1 MLETQED
8 RRAAW
13 AEIREFLVRAG
24 VLAALLAVLFG
35 VVFGLAIQPDDTMHP
50 HIKPGDLL
58 LYYRLPQSYTAGETV
73 VFEKDGT
80 RYTGR
85 VAARGDDTVE
95 VTDTALL
102 LINGSVV
109 AEPDIYEQTP
119 RYENGVQYP
128 LTLADGE
135 YFILCDA
142 RAAFAQRA
150 ASASSRSCQQVK
162 AKPFSRCHGV
172 RYSSSLR
179 S

>member
-1 MLETQED
+1 MGGDTGVSGAGGCAGGAV
-8 RRAAW
+8 RGG
-13 AEIREFLVRAG
+13 VRAG
-24 VLAALLAVLFG
+24 YPAGRHDAPPYQAR
-35 VVFGLAIQPDDTMHP
+35 
-50 HIKPGDLL
+50 L
-58 LYYRLPQSYTAGETV
+58 LYDRLSQRYTAGETV

-85 VAARGDDTVE
+85 VAARGGDTVE

-119 RYENGVQYP
+119 RYDNGVQYP

-142 RAAFAQRA
+142 RAGARD
-150 ASASSRSCQQVK
+150 SRWFG
-162 AKPFSRCHGV
+162 AV
-172 RYSSSLR
+172 RTGEIRGRVIALLR
-179 S
+179 RSGI

>member
-1 MLETQED
+1 M
-8 RRAAW
+8 
-13 AEIREFLVRAG
+13 
-24 VLAALLAVLFG
+24 LFG

-73 VFEKDGT
+73 IFDRDGT

-85 VAARGDDTVE
+85 VAARGGDTVE

-142 RAAFAQRA
+142 RAGARD
-150 ASASSRSCQQVK
+150 SRWFG
-162 AKPFSRCHGV
+162 PV
-172 RYSSSLR
+172 RTGEIRGRVIALLR
-179 S
+179 RSGI

>member
-13 AEIREFLVRAG
+13 AEVREFLVRAG
-24 VLAALLAVLFG
+24 ALAALLAVLFG

-58 LYYRLPQSYTAGETV
+58 LYYRLPQRYTAGETV

-85 VAARGDDTVE
+85 VAARGGDTVE

-119 RYENGVQYP
+119 R
-128 LTLADGE
+128 
-135 YFILCDA
+135 
-142 RAAFAQRA
+142 
-150 ASASSRSCQQVK
+150 
-162 AKPFSRCHGV
+162 
-172 RYSSSLR
+172 
-179 S
+179 

>member
-50 HIKPGDLL
+50 HIKPGALL
-58 LYYRLPQSYTAGETV
+58 LYYRC
-73 VFEKDGT
+73 
-80 RYTGR
+80 TGR
-85 VAARGDDTVE
+85 VAARGGDTGE
-95 VTDTALL
+95 GTDTALL

-119 RYENGVQYP
+119 RYDNGVQYP

-142 RAAFAQRA
+142 RAGARD
-150 ASASSRSCQQVK
+150 SRWFG
-162 AKPFSRCHGV
+162 PV
-172 RYSSSLR
+172 RTGEIRGRVIALLR
-179 S
+179 RSGI

>member
-24 VLAALLAVLFG
+24 ALAALLAVLFG

-58 LYYRLPQSYTAGETV
+58 LYYRLPQRYTAG
-73 VFEKDGT
+73 
-80 RYTGR
+80 
-85 VAARGDDTVE
+85 

-119 RYENGVQYP
+119 RYDNGVPYP

-142 RAAFAQRA
+142 RAGARD
-150 ASASSRSCQQVK
+150 SRWFG
-162 AKPFSRCHGV
+162 PV
-172 RYSSSLR
+172 RTGEIRGRVIALLR
-179 S
+179 RSGI

>member
-24 VLAALLAVLFG
+24 VLAALL
-35 VVFGLAIQPDDTMHP
+35 
-50 HIKPGDLL
+50 
-58 LYYRLPQSYTAGETV
+58 
-73 VFEKDGT
+73 
-80 RYTGR
+80 
-85 VAARGDDTVE
+85 
-95 VTDTALL
+95 

-119 RYENGVQYP
+119 RYDNGVPYP

-142 RAAFAQRA
+142 RAGARD
-150 ASASSRSCQQVK
+150 SRWFG
-162 AKPFSRCHGV
+162 PV
-172 RYSSSLR
+172 RTGEIRGRVIALLR
-179 S
+179 RSGI